1 MDQNPD
7 YNGLP
12 SAEELQ
18 LLANTYFSEPPTEG
32 LGISTQQATDPAII
46 SNHLQNQGN
55 FVSSNTLDEIN
66 PNSISGHLNSS
77 PISKNLEYGNL
88 PSSVTGSGASP
99 SVV

>member
-46 SNHLQNQGN
+46 SNHLQ
-55 FVSSNTLDEIN
+55 TKEILSVRIRLTR
-66 PNSISGHLNSS
+66 SIRIQF
-77 PISKNLEYGNL
+77 PVI
-88 PSSVTGSGASP
+88 
-99 SVV
+99 